1 MRDSALKLVPTALAA
16 DSSQALVGE
25 ELMRDSALKP
35 ICVGRPVHALNGK
48 SEKSSCATAL

>member
-1 MRDSALKLVPTALAA
+1 MRDSALKL
-16 DSSQALVGE
+16 SSWPVTVDGTSLVGE

-35 ICVGRPVHALNGK
+35 IPADELAACLE

>member
-1 MRDSALKLVPTALAA
+1 MRDSALKRGEQRFQVHLV
-16 DSSQALVGE
+16 DGVGE

-35 ICVGRPVHALNGK
+35 KTRRRSGRASTR